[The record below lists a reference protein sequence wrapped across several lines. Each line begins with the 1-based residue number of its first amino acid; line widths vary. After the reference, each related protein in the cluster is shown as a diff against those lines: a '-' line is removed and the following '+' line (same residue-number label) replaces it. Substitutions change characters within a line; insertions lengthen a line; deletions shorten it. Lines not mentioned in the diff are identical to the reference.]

1 MIYFSQYSTHSVLLR
16 FQCRFRSE
24 RYYPGGVVP
33 RNPPHVMWGWSSLS
47 QRGLRNSQKKN
58 RDHEHAAT
66 AKNCRPKAVT
76 GRIGCTSGQTRWCMQ
91 KITLRKEG
99 FLFGWKEKEVREP
112 ARPISACTILIL
124 CNSHKHASKKKQK
137 EIPSHRMTGTRGS
150 HFDRKKEAASL
161 QRSTFKCRNRH

>member
-24 RYYPGGVVP
+24 RYYPGCSPPQPAACHVGSDVP
-33 RNPPHVMWGWSSLS
+33 KSGKACKIT
-47 QRGLRNSQKKN
+47 QKKN

-66 AKNCRPKAVT
+66 VKNCQPKAVT
-76 GRIGCTSGQTRWCMQ
+76 GIIGCTSGQTRWCMQ
-91 KITLRKEG
+91 KSHLERKVFCSAGKRKRFENPPDPFPLVQ
-99 FLFGWKEKEVREP
+99 FLFYAIR
-112 ARPISACTILIL
+112 TITQ
-124 CNSHKHASKKKQK
+124 AKKQK

>member
-24 RYYPGGVVP
+24 RYYPGCSPPQPAARHVKSVVP
-33 RNPPHVMWGWSSLS
+33 KSGKVREITKRKTVTTNTQP
-47 QRGLRNSQKKN
+47 RY
-58 RDHEHAAT
+58 
-66 AKNCRPKAVT
+66 KNCQPKAVT

-99 FLFGWKEKEVREP
+99 FLFGGKEKEVREP

-124 CNSHKHASKKKQK
+124 CNSHKHASKKAKRN
-137 EIPSHRMTGTRGS
+137 PLAPN
-150 HFDRKKEAASL
+150 DRSKGFSL
-161 QRSTFKCRNRH
+161 